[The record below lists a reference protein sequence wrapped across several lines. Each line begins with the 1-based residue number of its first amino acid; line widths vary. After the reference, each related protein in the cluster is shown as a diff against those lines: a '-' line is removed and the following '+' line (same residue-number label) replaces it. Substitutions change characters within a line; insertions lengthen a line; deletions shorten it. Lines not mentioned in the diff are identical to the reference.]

1 VVGGALTVAQAGS
14 PPGAGRPVVLVI
26 HGMTSSHM
34 VYRTVAR
41 ELCRTAPHICL
52 LAPDLRGRGRS
63 ANLPAPYGIAA
74 HIADL
79 IAVLDHAGADR
90 ALVVGHSIGGDVA
103 ARFAADHPERTA
115 AVVLLDGGVPL
126 LSETGEGTCDD
137 NNEDEVGEARG
148 LLDEIE
154 KTLERLEKTSATVD
168 EYVAYWRYHPSMK
181 RAWDEDIEAYV
192 RTDFVADE
200 GGVRCVVKRM
210 PVLSDLTDL
219 ALDGLTRT
227 SVMRVRAP
235 VRLMRAERGVFD
247 DDPVIPLG
255 DLEAFL
261 PHHPHVSVELVP
273 DVNHYTL
280 LMGGGHG
287 PRRVAATL
295 AALEA
300 RHGLASMS
308 LGRHAVARLEQ
319 RESAAAAFEPGAG
332 SNVRRSIAR
341 QPTGPRRASR

>member
-1 VVGGALTVAQAGS
+1 VPQPTRADCRQRSPRSRPKSEPFQRYSDVPVVGGAVTVARAGS
-14 PPGAGRPVVLVI
+14 PPEEGGPVVLVI

-41 ELCRTAPHICL
+41 ELCRTAPEICL

-63 ANLPAPYGIAA
+63 AGLPGPYGIAT
-74 HIADL
+74 HVADL

-90 ALVVGHSIGGDVA
+90 AIVVGHSLGGDIA

-126 LSETGEGTCDD
+126 VSETVEEPDD
-137 NNEDEVGEARG
+137 DDTEDESGEPPA
-148 LLDEIE
+148 L
-154 KTLERLEKTSATVD
+154 LERIEQTLDRLEMTCATVD
-168 EYVAYWRYHPSMK
+168 EYMAYWRDHPGMK
-181 RAWDEDIEAYV
+181 SAWDEDIEAYV
-192 RTDFVADE
+192 RTDFVADRD
-200 GGVRCVVKRM
+200 GVRCVVKAM
-210 PVLSDLTDL
+210 PVLADLSDL

-227 SVMRVRAP
+227 SVTRVRAP

-247 DDPVIPLG
+247 DDPVIPLP

-261 PHHPHVSVELVP
+261 PQHPHVSVEQIAN
-273 DVNHYTL
+273 VNHYTL

-295 AALEA
+295 AA
-300 RHGLASMS
+300 
-308 LGRHAVARLEQ
+308 VAAQLNP
-319 RESAAAAFEPGAG
+319 A
-332 SNVRRSIAR
+332 
-341 QPTGPRRASR
+341 